1 MGIEIERKFL
11 VASDGWRRAGAG
23 ERFQQGYLSV
33 EPERT
38 VRVRLAGERAQLTI
52 KGLTVGATRVEFEYD
67 IPADEAR
74 ELLALCIPPL
84 IDKTRHRLL
93 IGEHT
98 WEVDEFHGVNAGL
111 VVVEVELASED
122 ELVVLP
128 EWVGEEVTEQPAYY
142 NANLIR
148 RPYSTW
154 HLD

>member
-122 ELVVLP
+122 ERVVLP